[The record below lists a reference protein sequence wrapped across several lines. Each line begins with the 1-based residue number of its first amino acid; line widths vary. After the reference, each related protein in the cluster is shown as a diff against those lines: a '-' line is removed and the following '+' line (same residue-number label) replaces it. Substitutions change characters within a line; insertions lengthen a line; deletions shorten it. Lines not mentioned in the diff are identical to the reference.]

1 MTCAFSDVV
10 VGAAATG
17 GAGGADEAGRVQ
29 PARLLTHS
37 LLPSLITYH
46 NSPNPSGN
54 ARFPSAVRPS
64 VSVTKAVFYTP

>member
-10 VGAAATG
+10 VGVAVTG
-17 GAGGADEAGRVQ
+17 GAGGADDAGRVP
-29 PARLLTHS
+29 PARLPTHS

-46 NSPNPSGN
+46 DSPNPSGI